1 MEIESKLHAVDWI
14 ILSVTLLFIV
24 MYGTYVTRKNANV
37 TDYIKGGNDSKWWTI
52 GLSVMATQASAITFL
67 STPGQAFHSGMG
79 FVQFYF
85 GLPIAMIII
94 CVVFIPIYHKLKVY
108 TAYEFLEGRFDL
120 KTRSLAAILFLIQRG
135 LAAGITIFA
144 PAIILSAVLGWDL
157 LTLNIIIGF
166 LVIIYTVSGGTK
178 AVNVTQKQ
186 QMIIIFIGMLI
197 AFFMIMSQLP
207 ANITFTNALEIA
219 GASNKMEVLDFS
231 FDLSNRYTV
240 WTGILGG
247 TFLMLSYFGTDQS
260 QVQRYL
266 SGKSVRESQLG
277 LIFNGLLKVPMQFF
291 ILLIGVMVFVFYQF
305 NASPLNFNPT
315 VNDAIA
321 NSKYISEYQQL
332 EAEHI
337 QIENTKKLL
346 FIDGF
351 QLEEKQQIQDLNER
365 DLAIKA
371 KSKLIIDKI
380 DKENTLDKIESNDK
394 DYVFIHFILN
404 NLPRGL
410 IGLLLAVILSAAM
423 SSTAS
428 ELNALASTTAMDL
441 YKRNVK
447 GEKSDA
453 HYVIASKWFTLAW
466 GIVAI
471 SIACVANLFENLIE
485 LVNIIGSIFYG
496 NVLGIF
502 LLAFFFKKVNGNAV
516 FKAALITQVLICLI
530 FYFGIYNLEAQGL
543 DPIISYL
550 WLNFIGCILVSFFS
564 LLFVFKLINKQS
576 KLTLVVTS
584 LAIFKITFDILND
597 VSLNIIHVVT
607 LIILFFFLG
616 FFNFDKTTINDK

>member
-1 MEIESKLHAVDWI
+1 MDIESKLHAIDWI
-14 ILSVTLLFIV
+14 VLSVTLISIV
-24 MYGTYVTRKNANV
+24 AYGTYVTRKNANV
-37 TDYIKGGNDSKWWTI
+37 TDYIKGGNDTKWWTI

-67 STPGQAFHSGMG
+67 STPGQAFNSGMG

-94 CVVFIPIYHKLKVY
+94 CLVFIPIYHKLKVY

-120 KTRSLAAILFLIQRG
+120 KTRSLASVLFLIQRG

-144 PAIILSAVLGWDL
+144 PAIILSAVLGWNL

-219 GASNKMEVLDFS
+219 GASNKMQVLDFS
-231 FDLSNRYTV
+231 SDLSNRYTI

-305 NASPLNFNPT
+305 NPSPLNFNPN
-315 VNDAIA
+315 VNDAVT
-321 NSKYISEYQQL
+321 NSKYQQEYKAL
-332 EAEHI
+332 ENEHI
-337 QIENTKKLL
+337 AIENTKKII
-346 FIDGF
+346 FADGF
-351 QLEEKQQIQDLNER
+351 QADEKEEIQSLNAK
-365 DLAIKA
+365 DLALKASSKDVIK
-371 KSKLIIDKI
+371 KI
-380 DKENTLDKIESNDK
+380 NDQIETNDK

-428 ELNALASTTAMDL
+428 ELNALASTTTIDL
-441 YKRNVK
+441 YKRNVSK
-447 GEKSDA
+447 NKSEE
-453 HYVIASKWFTLAW
+453 HYVKASKWFTLAW
-466 GIVAI
+466 GLIAI
-471 SIACVANLFENLIE
+471 SVACVANLFDNLIQ

-516 FKAALITQVLICLI
+516 FKAAVITQILICSI
-530 FYFGIYNLEAQGL
+530 YYFGIYKLEAAGL
-543 DPIISYL
+543 EPIISYL
-550 WLNFIGCILVSFFS
+550 WLNFIGCILVLFFS
-564 LLFVFKLINKQS
+564 LFFVFNAINKES
-576 KLTLVVTS
+576 KVILLITS
-584 LAIFKITFDILND
+584 LAIFKISYDILND
-597 VSLNIIHVVT
+597 VSLSITHVVT
-607 LIILFFFLG
+607 LIVLFFFLG
-616 FFNFDKTTINDK
+616 FFNIDKTALHEK